1 MRLVTRRLRCPGGS
15 AAVSPTQGATYLYS
29 DGDIAQLLRSALD
42 LPPAGGLRPWTYHT
56 LLGLLS
62 VAGLRVGGAIRLMDA
77 DVDLQEG
84 LLTIRGTKFG
94 KSRLVP
100 IHSSTL
106 GSCNSTAP
114 TANPFSQ
121 AMQPRHSSS
130 PVAVIIST
138 SVMCIERSIA
148 CRAKVGLRGATAS
161 HGPRLHDFSAPLRGP
176 DAVALVP
183 LRRGCRATVAGAVDL
198 FGPCP
203 YRRHLLVSERLSG
216 ADGTGGR
223 AS

>member
-1 MRLVTRRLRCPGGS
+1 
-15 AAVSPTQGATYLYS
+15 
-29 DGDIAQLLRSALD
+29 
-42 LPPAGGLRPWTYHT
+42 
-56 LLGLLS
+56 
-62 VAGLRVGGAIRLMDA
+62 MDA
-77 DVDLQEG
+77 DVDPQEG

-106 GSCNSTAP
+106 EVLQQYRSP

-148 CRAKVGLRGATAS
+148 CRAKL
-161 HGPRLHDFSAPLRGP
+161 
-176 DAVALVP
+176 
-183 LRRGCRATVAGAVDL
+183 
-198 FGPCP
+198 
-203 YRRHLLVSERLSG
+203 
-216 ADGTGGR
+216 
-223 AS
+223 